1 MKQRGAASRL
11 ALVATSIALLV
22 IGNLAVDPA
31 KAVNTGSAP
40 CVADV
45 QTTSTV
51 VTANSGGYCYIAF
64 LSGTNTWTVPSNITS
79 ASVVIIAGGGAG
91 GAGAW
96 AGGGG
101 AGGIVY
107 IAAKSLTPSTAYSTS
122 VGAGGTSGIASITDA
137 VANRSTNGSD
147 SWFESSSTFVAKGG
161 GAGASYSY
169 GQGSVPYSICDGSAG
184 GSGGGAPECNN
195 AGYSNDGGATNQSTP
210 AGATSSFGTAG
221 GGTAIAA
228 YASGGG
234 GGGAGLPGTAVTT
247 TQTAGAGGAGT
258 TSFSVYLT
266 ALTSAMSGVSGWAT
280 ATSGGYIAGGGGGS
294 ANTPGSGGVGG
305 GGAGGN
311 NVSATKN
318 GVAGATNTGSG
329 GGGSGY
335 ASATGLGGAGGSGI
349 IIIRYAIPSTFNL
362 TLAGNPTSVEYNRFI
377 TISATITGQDGKVS
391 FYADGKIIAGCRSK
405 QSVSLVATCAWQP
418 SVHRTVTISATL
430 VNSSTVSATPIKTFV
445 VKRTNTR

>member
-1 MKQRGAASRL
+1 MKHGGATSRL
-11 ALVATSIALLV
+11 ALVAISVALLV
-22 IGNLAVDPA
+22 IGNLAVIPA
-31 KAVNTGSAP
+31 KAVNTGSSP
-40 CVADV
+40 CVADL

-51 VTANSGGYCYIAF
+51 VTATYGTYCYLAF
-64 LSGTNTWTVPSNITS
+64 LSGTNTWTPPSNITT
-79 ASVVIIAGGGAG
+79 ASVLIIAGGGAG

-107 IAAKSLTPSTAYSTS
+107 IAAKSLTPSTTYSTS

-195 AGYSNDGGATNQSTP
+195 AGYSNDGGASTQTLP
-210 AGATSSFGTAG
+210 AGANLYFGTAG
-221 GGTAIAA
+221 GGTATAA

-258 TSFSVYLT
+258 TSFSIWLT
-266 ALTSAMSGVSGWAT
+266 ALSSAMSGVSGWST

-294 ANTPGSGGVGG
+294 ANTPGSGGSGG

-318 GVAGATNTGSG
+318 GVAGVTNTGSG

-335 ASATGLGGAGGSGI
+335 ASGSGLGGAGGSGI
-349 IIIRYAIPSTFNL
+349 IMIRYAIPSTFNL
-362 TLAGNPTSVEYNRFI
+362 SLAGNPTSVEYNRSI
-377 TISATITGQDGKVS
+377 TITASITGQDGKVS
-391 FYADGKIIAGCRSK
+391 FYANGKVIPGCKSK
-405 QSVSLVATCAWQP
+405 QSVSLVATCSWKPA
-418 SVHRTVTISATL
+418 VHKSVTISASL